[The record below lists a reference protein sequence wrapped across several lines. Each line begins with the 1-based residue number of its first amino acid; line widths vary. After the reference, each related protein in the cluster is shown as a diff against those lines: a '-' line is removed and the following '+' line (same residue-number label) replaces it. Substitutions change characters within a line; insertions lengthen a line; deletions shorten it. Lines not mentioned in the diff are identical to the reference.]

1 MSKKR
6 AFISGGGTGGHIYP
20 AIAIYEELL
29 KFIPKEDVFYVGNP
43 KNLEKRVSAQY
54 DMTFLPVCIAG
65 MPRAFTLKFIS
76 WVFRLFI
83 SVFVSIYYV
92 LKYRPSFIVG
102 TGGYVSFPILMAGVL
117 LGVPCYIHDSDAY
130 PGVVSRVMAPFTK
143 CVFLAF
149 EDAKKRIKAKK
160 IIVNGNPLRNF
171 NEGLSKEQAIEKL
184 GLDPD
189 KKNLFVM
196 GGSQGAKTINRTV
209 LALSEELTGKYNL
222 QIIHQ
227 TGAKNFEEAQNL
239 LPGGLS
245 GYILQPYFDEMS
257 IPYSASDFVV
267 ARSGSISLSEL
278 NNCGLGAILVPYP
291 HAAANHQFHNA
302 KAMEK
307 QSAAIVLEDKDCTPE
322 NLLEIILSV
331 IQNEDKLKQM
341 SENSAKL
348 AKPNATQN
356 LVKVLLEDQ
365 GLI

>member
-29 KFIPKEDVFYVGNP
+29 KFISKEDIFYVGNP

-54 DMTFLPVCIAG
+54 HMNFLDVCVSG
-65 MPRAFTLKFIS
+65 MPRAFAPKI
-76 WVFRLFI
+76 LFWFFQLVV
-83 SVFVSIYYV
+83 SVFLSMSYII
-92 LKYRPSFIVG
+92 KYRPSFIVG
-102 TGGYVSFPILMAGVL
+102 TGGYVSFPILMAGIL
-117 LGVPCYIHDSDAY
+117 LGVPCFIHDSDAY
-130 PGVVSRVMAPFTK
+130 PGVVSRFIAPFAK

-149 EDAKKRIKAKK
+149 EDAKKRIKAQK

-171 NEGLSKEQAIEKL
+171 DIGLSKNDAISQL

-189 KKNLFVM
+189 KKTLFVM
-196 GGSQGAKTINRTV
+196 GGSQGAKTINRAI
-209 LALSEELTGKYNL
+209 LALSQELTRNYNL

-227 TGAKNFEEAQNL
+227 TGTKNFDEAQNL
-239 LPGGLS
+239 LPGGLD
-245 GYILQPYFDEMS
+245 GYILRAYFDDMS
-257 IPYSASDFVV
+257 VPYSACDFVI

-291 HAAANHQFHNA
+291 HAAANHQFYNA

-307 QSAAIVLEDKDCTPE
+307 QCAAIVLEDKDCSSE
-322 NLLEIILSV
+322 NLLEMILSV
-331 IQNEDKLKQM
+331 IQNEEKLKQM

-348 AKPNATQN
+348 AKPDATQN
-356 LVKVLLEDQ
+356 LVKIVL
-365 GLI
+365 GL

>member
-6 AFISGGGTGGHIYP
+6 AFITGGGTGGHVYP
-20 AIAIYEELL
+20 AVAIYEELL
-29 KFIPKEDVFYVGNP
+29 KFIPKEDIYYVGNP
-43 KNLEKRVSAQY
+43 KNLEKRVSEQY
-54 DMTFLPVCIAG
+54 DMNFLDVSVSG

-76 WVFRLFI
+76 WAFQLFI

-92 LKYRPSFIVG
+92 LKFRPSFIIG
-102 TGGYVSFPILMAGVL
+102 TGGYVAFPVLMAGVL

-130 PGVVSRVMAPFTK
+130 PGIVSRFMAPFST

-149 EDAKKRIKAKK
+149 EDAKDRIKAKK

-171 NEGLSKEQAIEKL
+171 NLGLSKKQAIEQL
-184 GLDPD
+184 GLDVD
-189 KKNLFVM
+189 KKTLFVM
-196 GGSQGAKTINRTV
+196 GGSQGAKTINRAV
-209 LALSEELTGKYNL
+209 LALSEELTRTYNL

-227 TGAKNFEEAQNL
+227 TGTKNFEEAQNIM
-239 LPGGLS
+239 PGGLR
-245 GYILQPYFDEMS
+245 GYILEPYFDDMS
-257 IPYSASDFVV
+257 IPYAACDFVI

-278 NNCGLGAILVPYP
+278 NNRGLGAILVPYP

-307 QSAAIVLEDKDCTPE
+307 QSAAIVLEDKDCTSE

-331 IQNEDKLKQM
+331 IQNEEKLKKIN
-341 SENSAKL
+341 ENSAKL

-356 LVKVLLEDQ
+356 LVKIVLEL
-365 GLI
+365 